1 MEEAMAGTNWV
12 KRKGV
17 MLCVPFEEER
27 LQGSS
32 RKAWNSWP
40 VLTQP
45 KLDGERCRVVTNNSR
60 LFLLS
65 STEEFIT
72 SVPHLNEELRLLN
85 CPFEL
90 DGELYV
96 HGWTFEQIHSVVSR
110 RVNQHELSNQ
120 MEFHVFDY
128 ISDEPQLV
136 RSANLTKWFRENV
149 PACSPVKLV
158 SSQVAQS
165 FNWIMSQYEQY
176 IANGY
181 EGIIV
186 RHTEA
191 SYERKRSSWIMK
203 FKPKRTDHYPIVG
216 FVEEQDQFGVA
227 KNMLGAFVC
236 LSNDGELFNL
246 SASCLTH
253 ERKREFWVQ
262 RENLLGFMLKVKYQ
276 CLTAG
281 RKVPKFV
288 SELEVTDIK
297 LKNFNEMEETNANG
311 HCENG

>member
-1 MEEAMAGTNWV
+1 MEGTMASTNWV

-27 LQGSS
+27 LQGDS

-45 KLDGERCRVVTNNSR
+45 KLDGERCRVVTNNGR

-85 CPFEL
+85 CPYEL

-110 RVNQHELSNQ
+110 RVNQHELSSK

-128 ISDEPQLV
+128 VSDEPQLV

-149 PACSPVKLV
+149 PTCSPVKLV

-165 FNWIMSQYEQY
+165 FSWIMSQYEQY

-203 FKPKRTDHYPIVG
+203 FKPKRTDYYPIVG
-216 FVEEQDQFGVA
+216 FVEEQDQFGVP

-236 LSNDGELFNL
+236 LSNDGEQFNL

-253 ERKREFWVQ
+253 DKKKELWLV
-262 RENLLGFMLKVKYQ
+262 RENLLEKMLKVKYQ

-297 LKNFNEMEETNANG
+297 LKDFNELEVTNTNG
-311 HCENG
+311 HC